1 MNSIIIRKKIVV
13 ACDSFKGSLSSADV
27 AKAAEA
33 GILSVLP
40 DAEVMCVPVAD
51 GGEGTVHMLVDALH
65 GRYVDAEVS
74 DPLGR
79 PVKATYGIVR
89 VDGVQ
94 TAIIEMAQA
103 SGLTLLTADERNPRI
118 TSSSG
123 TGERINHAFDAGC
136 RHFIVGIGGSAT
148 NDGGAGMLR
157 ALGVRFL
164 DRAGNDLPEGGSSLR
179 FLDNIDTSEARTD
192 ILECPFTV
200 MCDVD
205 NPLVGANGA
214 SAVFGPQKGAS
225 AEDVSLLDAALARYG
240 KCLQD
245 IAMTDVASKPGA
257 GAAGGMGASFY
268 AFFNSRMQPGISTA
282 LDLIGFSGMIAD
294 AALVITGEGKL
305 DRQTL
310 RGKAPLGVLRYA
322 RKAGVPVVA
331 VGGAVEDVVSLTEA
345 GFAAVMSIQQKA
357 LPLSEAMKPEIAA
370 NNVSVTLSQITRLY
384 FKDCI

>member
-65 GRYVDAEVS
+65 GRYVDAVVS

-123 TGERINHAFDAGC
+123 TGELINHAFDAGC

-179 FLDNIDTSEARTD
+179 FLDNIDASEARTD

-205 NPLVGANGA
+205 NPLVGENGA

-245 IAMTDVASKPGA
+245 IARTDVASKPGA

-268 AFFNSRMQPGISTA
+268 AFFQFQNATRHLHG
-282 LDLIGFSGMIAD
+282 LGFNRFFGDDCRCRACNHRRRETRSAD
-294 AALVITGEGKL
+294 ASREGTFGGTPL
-305 DRQTL
+305 CAQGWRAG
-310 RGKAPLGVLRYA
+310 RGRRGR
-322 RKAGVPVVA
+322 R
-331 VGGAVEDVVSLTEA
+331 GGCRFSYRGRFCSSDVDSAEGSSA
-345 GFAAVMSIQQKA
+345 F
-357 LPLSEAMKPEIAA
+357 
-370 NNVSVTLSQITRLY
+370 
-384 FKDCI
+384 